1 MSRERPD
8 LGFGAELES
17 FDPQAWT
24 PPKSRVANVRPEKD
38 QVQQAASAAG
48 FQSREAQPKPAP
60 QQTRRR
66 RTGRNAQLNIKT
78 TPETIET
85 FYRIADAHG
94 WGLGETLE
102 NAIALLDTAQGTQK

>member
-1 MSRERPD
+1 MSKQRPD
-8 LGFGAELES
+8 LGFGDELEN

-24 PPKSRVANVRPEKD
+24 PPKARPDRAAAPRE

-48 FQSREAQPKPAP
+48 FQSREAVSKPAP
-60 QQTRRR
+60 KQTRRR

-78 TPETIET
+78 TPEAIDA
-85 FYRIADAHG
+85 FYRLADAND

-102 NAIALLDTAQGTQK
+102 HAIALLESEQQAQK